1 MSEIPQFGKVAIYQ
15 YLRALI
21 GTDKAWRTS
30 SEVAEDL
37 GAKTDA
43 DKLRVQQGL
52 LKLSKDARITR
63 KWRAGTKLYECM
75 ALILDAKDELRA
87 PRVKPKPPRS
97 EIVTPAAG
105 VVAMRVE
112 AAPAPVLPEPSPEA
126 REAVEKLVRSPT
138 PALTLADVLRKHSR
152 SISARDPKVA
162 QSGPL
167 SDSNGPIS
175 SDTEAQTCS
184 MPPPLPEITPGSAP
198 DAAEGAA
205 VAPTLDVKAELAG
218 IAERCAA
225 DADDDQAQDNE
236 STELADELRAFG
248 QLIERG
254 KREAP
259 AILYRDTKLTVL
271 RDLAELAPP
280 LTAYYLREIA
290 ADIERAGA

>member
-1 MSEIPQFGKVAIYQ
+1 VSEIPQFGQVAIYQ

-112 AAPAPVLPEPSPEA
+112 AVPAPVLPEPSPEA

-138 PALTLADVLRKHSR
+138 PALTLADVLAKHR
-152 SISARDPKVA
+152 RIET
-162 QSGPL
+162 GPL
-167 SDSNGPIS
+167 EDSNGPIV
-175 SDTEAQTCS
+175 SDLTA
-184 MPPPLPEITPGSAP
+184 
-198 DAAEGAA
+198 
-205 VAPTLDVKAELAG
+205 LDIKAECAA
-218 IAERCAA
+218 IAERCDGDD
-225 DADDDQAQDNE
+225 DASDDQAQDNE
-236 STELADELRAFG
+236 SPELADELRAFG

-254 KREAP
+254 KRDAP

-290 ADIERAGA
+290 ADLERAGAGA

>member
-1 MSEIPQFGKVAIYQ
+1 MSEIPQFGQVAIYQ

-152 SISARDPKVA
+152 SISARDPRVA

-175 SDTEAQTCS
+175 SDEAQTCS

-205 VAPTLDVKAELAG
+205 VAPTFDVKAELAG
-218 IAERCAA
+218 ITERCAA
-225 DADDDQAQDNE
+225 DADDRDPAVE
-236 STELADELRAFG
+236 LEIARLMELANRGSRRVLV
-248 QLIERG
+248 ERVPD
-254 KREAP
+254 KVSA
-259 AILYRDTKLTVL
+259 LVM
-271 RDLAELAPP
+271 LAEALRSQFDTSR
-280 LTAYYLREIA
+280 TAALLDEIV
-290 ADIERAGA
+290 ADLERVAAGA